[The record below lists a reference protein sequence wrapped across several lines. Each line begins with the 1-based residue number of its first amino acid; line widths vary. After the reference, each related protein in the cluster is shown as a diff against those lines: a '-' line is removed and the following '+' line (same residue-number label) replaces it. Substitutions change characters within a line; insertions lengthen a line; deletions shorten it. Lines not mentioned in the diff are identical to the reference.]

1 MSVNR
6 AFRRQQEKQQIRDWK
21 QAGQYNQVLR
31 IQRNGITQQDLDKSY
46 NDGYQAGY
54 MFSAT
59 NFFKQMYAAIA
70 KELHESGNN
79 TEEIVAF
86 LHNVDRRFAVMFDA
100 DDEIEDVFNLIGIRM
115 NIDNNSIDR
124 INEVII
130 HE

>member
-6 AFRRQQEKQQIRDWK
+6 AFRRQQERQQIRDWK

-31 IQRNGITQQDLDKSY
+31 IQRNGITQQDLDKAY
-46 NDGYQAGY
+46 DDGYKAGY

-59 NFFKQMYAAIA
+59 NFFKQMYASIA

-79 TEEIVAF
+79 TEGIVSF

-100 DDEIEDVFNLIGIRM
+100 DEEIEDVFNLIGIRM
-115 NIDNNSIDR
+115 NIQSNSIDR